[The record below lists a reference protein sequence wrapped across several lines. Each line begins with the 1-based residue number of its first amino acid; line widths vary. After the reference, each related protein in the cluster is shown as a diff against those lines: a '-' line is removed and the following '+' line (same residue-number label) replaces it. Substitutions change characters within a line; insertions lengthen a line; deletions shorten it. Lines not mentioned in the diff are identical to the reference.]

1 MQYHVFATDFDGT
14 LSHDGTVAI
23 ETIEALKQLADSG
36 RKIVLVTGRE
46 MHSLKSTFPTLNYF
60 HWIVAENG
68 GVIYDTSSG
77 AEIVLGDP
85 PLTAFVDEL
94 VKRGVTGISV
104 GRCVVATWSPFENV
118 VLDVIRDLGLELSVV
133 FNKGAVMVLP
143 PDINK
148 ATGLQRVLLEMGLSA
163 HNTVGV
169 GDAENDHAFLKVCE
183 FSAATANALRSLKD
197 SVDWVLQND
206 HGAGVVELI
215 NQLLE
220 DDLRSRQTRHND
232 ALAIGTSET
241 GPIFLPTFGGPMLI
255 CGASGS
261 GKSTLANKIADVLTV
276 SDYQFCLVDPEGDFE
291 SFPGAVVLGG
301 PNSTPQLDEVMHSLE
316 QPSSNVVVCL
326 TGIAIPD
333 RPEFF
338 LRLLGS
344 LNQLRAKTGR
354 PHWLILDE
362 AHHLMPVDWQPPA
375 ELLPAEWTNVV
386 LITVNPES
394 LPLAVLNRVS
404 NVKIVGSNANETLQA
419 FGSAT
424 KKIVPV
430 LPSPPLASGEV
441 WQWNLLNSVSPIRF
455 NAMKSTREHT
465 RHRRKY
471 IEGQLAPEKS
481 FYFRGPEGN
490 LNLRAQN
497 LILFCQLAEGID
509 DETWLY
515 HLRRN
520 DFARWFR
527 DCIHDEDLASEAE
540 LAAMDANSTAT
551 TSKAQ
556 IAGAIQRNYILMSSS
571 KISVPGAM

>member
-23 ETIEALKQLADSG
+23 ATIEALKRLADSG

-46 MHSLKSTFPTLNYF
+46 MHSLKSTFPDLNYF

-68 GVIYDTSSG
+68 GVIVDTSSG

-85 PLTAFVDEL
+85 PSTAFVDEL
-94 VKRGVTGISV
+94 VKRGVAGISV
-104 GRCVVATWSPFENV
+104 GRCVVATWSPFENI
-118 VLDVIRDLGLELSVV
+118 VLDTIRDLGLELNVV

-148 ATGLQRVLLEMGLSA
+148 ATGLQRVLLEMGLSV

-183 FSAATANALRSLKD
+183 FSAATANALPSLKTA
-197 SVDWVLQND
+197 VDWVLKRD

-215 NQLLE
+215 EQLLD
-220 DDLRSRQTRHND
+220 DDLRSYGTSRKNG
-232 ALAIGTSET
+232 LVIGTSKD
-241 GPIFLPTFGGPMLI
+241 GPVILPTFGDPMVI

-261 GKSTLANKIADVLTV
+261 GKSTLANRVADVLTECE
-276 SDYQFCLVDPEGDFE
+276 YQFCLVDPEGDFE
-291 SFPGAVVLGG
+291 SFAGAIVLGG
-301 PNSTPQLDEVMHSLE
+301 PNAAPQLDEVMHALE
-316 QPSSNVVVCL
+316 QPNSNVVVCL
-326 TGIAIPD
+326 TGVAIPD

-338 LRLLGS
+338 LRLLGN
-344 LNQLRAKTGR
+344 LNQLRARTGR

-375 ELLPAEWTNVV
+375 ELLPADWTNVV
-386 LITVNPES
+386 LITVNAAS
-394 LPLAVLNRVS
+394 LPLTVLNRMAIVT
-404 NVKIVGSNANETLQA
+404 IVGSDANETLQA

-424 KKIVPV
+424 KRAVPR

-441 WQWNLLNSVSPIRF
+441 WQWNLRDSVAPIRF
-455 NAMKSTREHT
+455 NAIKSSREHT

-471 IEGQLAPEKS
+471 AEGQLAPEKS

-497 LILFCQLAEGID
+497 LILFCQIAEGID

-515 HLRRN
+515 HLKRN

-527 DCIHDEDLASEAE
+527 DCIYDEDLASEAE
-540 LAAMDANSTAT
+540 LVAKDSNSTAT
-551 TSKAQ
+551 ESKAQ
-556 IAGAIQRNYILMSSS
+556 IAVAIQRNYILLSSS
-571 KISVPGAM
+571 RISVPGAM